1 MADASVSFVGDMSLI
16 MFIMDEWPCIWYN
29 S

>member
-1 MADASVSFVGDMSLI
+1 MADASVSFVEDLSLI
-16 MFIMDEWPCIWYN
+16 MFIMDEWSCIWYN